1 MDAKVRGYSFTDDWF
16 SPYIPVFEKYV
27 GPLAG
32 SPCAILEIGAYEGR
46 ATTWMAENVLTH
58 PDARLDALDI
68 RVGESLRGNVEK
80 TGRAHQITLHE
91 GMSRNALR
99 RLPLGHY
106 DFIYVDAS
114 HQTIDVL
121 EDAVAA
127 FRLAK
132 IGAVIAF
139 DDCEWDAPPWNKF
152 GVPKPAIDAFLSM
165 YAHPDRYRPLVEILE
180 QGWQVWVRKV
190 EDNAY

>member
-1 MDAKVRGYSFTDDWF
+1 
-16 SPYIPVFEKYV
+16 
-27 GPLAG
+27 
-32 SPCAILEIGAYEGR
+32 
-46 ATTWMAENVLTH
+46 
-58 PDARLDALDI
+58 LDL
-68 RVGESLRGNVEK
+68 RVSGSLRDNVEK

-91 GMSRNALR
+91 GPSRNALR

-132 IGAVIAF
+132 IGALIAF
-139 DDCEWDAPPWNKF
+139 DDYEWDAPPWNEF
-152 GVPKPAIDAFLSM
+152 GVPKPVIDAFLAM
-165 YAHPDRYRPLVEILE
+165 YGRPDRYKPLVEILE
-180 QGWQVWVRKV
+180 RGGRCG
-190 EDNAY
+190 

>member
-1 MDAKVRGYSFTDDWF
+1 
-16 SPYIPVFEKYV
+16 VFESTS
-27 GPLAG
+27 GQLAG
-32 SPCAILEIGAYEGR
+32 SPCAILEIVAYEGR
-46 ATTWMAENVLTH
+46 ATTRIAENVLTH

-68 RVGESLRGNVEK
+68 RVGESLRSNVEK
-80 TGRAHQITLHE
+80 TGRALQIIVHE
-91 GMSRNALR
+91 GTSRNALR

-114 HQTIDVL
+114 DQTIDVL

-139 DDCEWDAPPWNKF
+139 DDYEWDAPPWNKF

-165 YAHPDRYRPLVEILE
+165 WACPDRYRPLL
-180 QGWQVWVRKV
+180 
-190 EDNAY
+190 